1 MRLPAGEL
9 KNLANEAARQIST
22 GGGAA
27 ARVVR
32 MLHGTQTEP
41 QTQPQSQPRPSDER
55 QNARRVGIWERT
67 ADGAFIRDM
76 RRMPEWHLWA
86 NVGRIPAKGSVPR
99 IVLLGESV
107 ARGYLYDPAYTPAIV
122 LTKILESRLGPGGV
136 EVVDLAQASIGTE
149 ITDIAVAAAA
159 LQPDVVVLLCG
170 NNWRYTHPTDPLGA
184 GVLGAV
190 IGDRGVAGLKA
201 HAEVVLRE
209 QAEQVVDEVSEHYAA
224 AGVPVL
230 WIAPAF
236 NLGDWQDPVVAA
248 PHLPGDGNER
258 WLTYRSAAHS
268 ALAAGDR
275 EGAVRAA
282 LRMIDTDQGT
292 SAAGYAILARCG
304 VGADGTGDVRTAL
317 AAARD
322 ASCWDTA
329 VPLTPRTSATVLD
342 VLRTSSSA
350 RGDLLVDSAA
360 LLHDHLDGAIP
371 DRRMFLDYCHP
382 TSEGIRVTMAAT
394 AAVLLDVFGSGAAT
408 WRQLVPQ
415 APRASAE
422 TEAEAHFLAAVHN
435 AHWWQDGGIV
445 EHHIAESLRY
455 SDHLAPLMAAF
466 VEQQAGRTPP
476 MLSRVADTINDAG
489 SEQVQ
494 RYLFRHDHQR
504 LDPLISAAIV
514 NGLSG
519 PGRRPELPL
528 DRLWREEHSP
538 ELGPV
543 DLLDYYYLSAARQPH
558 ESEWARQ
565 ESRSRDRDY
574 FKAFSPISR
583 FCFVGDADRPVVLDL
598 TWRIP
603 HAKPAEN
610 DVLVRIGEHPVGHL
624 RGGTAWSRHEITVPA
639 DLVRDGKNDVVLEW
653 PVPAFPADEAVRVAA
668 EAAMA
673 GATPDLYC
681 SFGDVHTFT
690 VRSARG

>member
-1 MRLPAGEL
+1 MRRPADEL
-9 KNLANEAARQIST
+9 KNLADEAARQISA
-22 GGGAA
+22 GGGATA
-27 ARVVR
+27 ARILR
-32 MLHGTQTEP
+32 MLHGTQTP
-41 QTQPQSQPRPSDER
+41 PRPSDER
-55 QNARRVGIWERT
+55 HDAQRVGIWERT
-67 ADGAFIRDM
+67 ADGAFVRDM
-76 RRMPEWHLWA
+76 KRVREWHLWA
-86 NVGRIPAKGSVPR
+86 NIGRIPAKGTVR
-99 IVLLGESV
+99 RVVLLGESV
-107 ARGYLYDPAYTPAIV
+107 ARGYLYDPAYTPATV
-122 LTKILESRLGPGGV
+122 LTKILESRLGQGAV

-149 ITDIAVAAAA
+149 ITDVAVAAAA
-159 LQPDVVVLLCG
+159 LQPDVVVLFCG
-170 NNWRYTHPTDPLGA
+170 NNWHYTHPTDPLGA

-201 HAEVVLRE
+201 HAEIVLRE
-209 QAEQVVDEVSEHYAA
+209 RAEQVVDEVSEHYAA

-230 WIAPAF
+230 WITPEF
-236 NLGDWQDPVVAA
+236 NLGDWQDPVIVA
-248 PHLPGDGNER
+248 PHLPGDRNER
-258 WLTYRSAAHS
+258 WLTYRAAAHA
-268 ALAAGDR
+268 ALATGDR

-282 LRMIDTDQGT
+282 LRMIDADQGT

-304 VGADGTGDVRTAL
+304 VGADGTDDARTAL

-329 VPLTPRTSATVLD
+329 VSLTPRISATVLD
-342 VLRTSSSA
+342 VLRTRSLA

-360 LLHDHLDGAIP
+360 LLHDHLDGELP
-371 DRRMFLDYCHP
+371 DRRMFLDYCHL

-422 TEAEAHFLAAVHN
+422 VEAEAHFLAAVHN
-435 AHWWQDGGIV
+435 AHWWQDGGTV

-455 SDHLAPLMAAF
+455 STHLAPLMTAF
-466 VEQQAGRTPP
+466 IEQQARRIPP
-476 MLSRVADTINDAG
+476 MLSRAADTINDAG
-489 SEQVQ
+489 SEQIQ
-494 RYLFRHDHQR
+494 RYLFRHDDQR

-519 PGRRPELPL
+519 VSPRPELRL
-528 DRLWREEHSP
+528 DRLWREGHSP

-558 ESEWARQ
+558 EVEWARR

-574 FKAFSPISR
+574 FKAFSPVSR
-583 FCFVGDADRPVVLDL
+583 FCFIGDADRPVVLDI

-603 HAKPAEN
+603 HAAQAEN
-610 DVLVRIGEHPVGHL
+610 DVLVRIGEYPVGHL

-639 DLVRDGKNDVVLEW
+639 DLVSDGRNDVVLEW
-653 PVPAFPADEAVRVAA
+653 PSPAFPADEAIRVAA
-668 EAAMA
+668 EAATA
-673 GATPDLYC
+673 GETPDLYC

-690 VRSARG
+690 ARSDNARP